1 MLPAIELVVTA
12 LAGTQMGFEASS
24 LFVDEGDKPRIGQ
37 AFWPSIGGR
46 RQAAKST
53 RSALKPAFGHAAGRK
68 CPLARAIVAAI
79 LPTGRAGRTE
89 SF

>member
-12 LAGTQMGFEASS
+12 LTGTRTGFEASS

-37 AFWPSIGGR
+37 AFWSSIGGR

-68 CPLARAIVAAI
+68 CPLARATAAAI
-79 LPTGRAGRTE
+79 LPTGRAGKTE

>member
-37 AFWPSIGGR
+37 AFWPSIGAPAGSEVYKVRFETCFRPCCRTKMSACQAYR
-46 RQAAKST
+46 RRDLAH
-53 RSALKPAFGHAAGRK
+53 RPGRK
-68 CPLARAIVAAI
+68 D
-79 LPTGRAGRTE
+79 
-89 SF
+89 